1 MIGRDERLFSEFNDR
16 TRLFMGSISTFLV
29 QKSPVPVTVI
39 KPQKKQKK
47 VTRKP
52 IQATGLSESKQFIL
66 NLLIFN
72 YKIGVQSGQLAVDE
86 LSKK

>member
-1 MIGRDERLFSEFNDR
+1 MFSEFNDR

-52 IQATGLSESKQFIL
+52 IQATGLSESKQSFIL
-66 NLLIFN
+66 NELVFN
-72 YKIGVQSGQLAVDE
+72 DQIGVQSGQLAVDE

>member
-1 MIGRDERLFSEFNDR
+1 
-16 TRLFMGSISTFLV
+16 MGSISTFLV

-52 IQATGLSESKQFIL
+52 IQATGLSESKQSFIL
-66 NLLIFN
+66 NELVFN
-72 YKIGVQSGQLAVDE
+72 DQIGVQSGQLAVDE